1 MEENKGFAQKHVGVW
16 QFIKFT
22 LVSSLAGIT
31 ETVSFFIL
39 STLLGTRLT
48 EDFDFFV
55 FHYTAEKSLNLG
67 LFIAFFAS
75 AILAEIVSFLINRK
89 ATFHANNNFFRSAV
103 MYLILVLAVI
113 SLKTWIVTV
122 LTPWVSSWTDIQLL
136 IEWIPKAVSMLIAMA
151 IIFPMNKFVI
161 MRHTDA
167 PDEAPNEAPEP
178 PETDAAE

>member
-1 MEENKGFAQKHVGVW
+1 MEEKKTFTQSHEGLW
-16 QFIKFT
+16 QFIKFS

-31 ETVSFFIL
+31 ETVSFFLL

-48 EDFDFFV
+48 ADFDFFV
-55 FHYTAEKSLNLG
+55 FHYTAEKQLNLG

-75 AILAEIVSFLINRK
+75 AILAEIVSFLVNRK
-89 ATFHANNNFFRSAV
+89 ATFHANNNFWRSAV
-103 MYLILVLAVI
+103 MYLLLVLAVI

-122 LTPWVSSWTDIQLL
+122 LTPWVGGWTQNRLL

-161 MRHTDA
+161 MRRT
-167 PDEAPNEAPEP
+167 ETP
-178 PETDAAE
+178 PADDAAASV

>member
-1 MEENKGFAQKHVGVW
+1 MEEQATFTQKHESLW

-31 ETVSFFIL
+31 ETVSFFVL

-48 EDFDFFV
+48 DDFDFFV

-75 AILAEIVSFLINRK
+75 AILAEIVSFLVNRK
-89 ATFHANNNFFRSAV
+89 ATFHANNNFWRSAV
-103 MYLILVLAVI
+103 MYLLLVLAVI

-122 LTPWVSSWTDIQLL
+122 LTPWVGAWTQNQLL
-136 IEWIPKAVSMLIAMA
+136 IEWIPKAISMLIAMA

-161 MRHTDA
+161 MRHT
-167 PDEAPNEAPEP
+167 
-178 PETDAAE
+178 ETAQEDAASAE